1 MQAECHEDF
10 QQHPGNTHIYPPL
23 IEYEILDKT
32 PKPQRQTQRALS
44 QFHHKKV
51 WEMPNLESMHFT

>member
-10 QQHPGNTHIYPPL
+10 QQHPGNTYIYPPL

-32 PKPQRQTQRALS
+32 PKPHSKT
-44 QFHHKKV
+44 
-51 WEMPNLESMHFT
+51 

>member
-23 IEYEILDKT
+23 IEYEILDKK
-32 PKPQRQTQRALS
+32 PKPHRQTRRALS

-51 WEMPNLESMHFT
+51 WEMPNLESIHFT